1 MSNSVEELK
10 EELEQRI
17 RSHRPSDPF
26 DPSVTFRQRDDG
38 EEIIVQYYLDLP
50 DGQRSIY
57 NRNFYDGD
65 RSWVEQRGNDYD
77 LTAMLFCEW
86 QT

>member
-57 NRNFYDGD
+57 NRDFYDGD